1 MVVDGIE
8 PESIK
13 EILEL
18 EIAGMETRHGNGA
31 SIFKTWG
38 LLHQDLVCLVLLLG

>member
-8 PESIK
+8 PETIR

-18 EIAGMETRHGNGA
+18 ELEKWKKDIRMEQ
-31 SIFKTWG
+31 I
-38 LLHQDLVCLVLLLG
+38 C